1 MVPITEWLSAPRL
14 GAEAVLRQVEKHLDK
29 QAANLFANAFA
40 NPKSDL
46 TRIFLQDNLLAD
58 QSYLYTSCDPTYAK
72 IVNAE
77 PDWTKAAIEHHFPL
91 PFPHA
96 IPLFSNPLSYE
107 FGKPSKQRAFNNG
120 YCVYTMEF
128 DKLPLA
134 GQCAIITDGRLAAF
148 HDTLIG
154 FRDYRGHEIV
164 FSAGKSLHFH
174 FVFDLTHMKHGLSTV
189 RDRCQVELP
198 DEVLRTAYKL
208 VWTRLRD
215 LFCAGCA
222 VASEP
227 DPTLNQYE
235 RMRRFPWGLRRIM
248 ELGPLGFPL
257 QHMVPQVVLA
267 SDVYKKQKS
276 RGEVQWFHD
285 VEDLIYD
292 IREQPVEPVKRS
304 RKFQVPTHERS
315 IIDKTFPQIFNTM
328 VSHLGMRYS
337 HYDFC
342 AEGIAV
348 YFHNSPDDE
357 VPSSVCVGDHTRILI
372 QSRDPDLLRK
382 LQGSSAGTPLH
393 IDGVFLEKSPNEIF
407 TIEVGS
413 AQSMLQH
420 DFESNVYDQD
430 SLSQFLDRT
439 IDELVVRKSRRK
451 VVIVGPQGCGKS
463 TRAMKKIPQISR
475 NDPGRIMFSSLS
487 REQAIEKLA
496 AFRAICND
504 AEGFASYEG
513 FLYLSLTALYEQFCP
528 VGERITSVEVYEDGG
543 SSWLHTIFA
552 QQPVYFGMMMDY
564 RDTLMAI
571 YAKGKT
577 PVFFGCHETVRQH
590 VREGAMTRVFYAPGF
605 SEKWF
610 HLPRDAKLAYKRRL
624 LDENEIHHVI
634 LDECELGD
642 VLAIHP
648 LALVEWAADF
658 VGWVTYGGRNAAPF
672 FDLDIGERYRK
683 YIEYFTISPIP
694 DMTWERFQDIYDLFH
709 AHFLEENL
717 EKFLYSVSGA
727 EVFLDD
733 TRLYGARI
741 GDRYAIRERGWW
753 NHYPRVTVLTT
764 ERCIA
769 AVFQSINET
778 AIANQAA
785 AAEIDDCVE
794 WPVLFGGHHTDEVDR
809 FDVIEFSLPPYC
821 RDLYAVETQ
830 HACKKQTLPQCV
842 SAYSD
847 RYPPYQIISNL
858 VKQALPDLGVA
869 THKRARGSNAYCD
882 EDVLS
887 FYNALSP
894 DEFALLG
901 ALNSKLKRDD
911 MVKLHYVDLVE
922 QSVGRN
928 RGFRGGN
935 KRDHIAVFPYRLYR
949 WIKTALNERANY
961 VGYRRKASVVINIPR
976 SPTKKVVEIISDD
989 ELYELDESELG
1000 GVA

>member
-1 MVPITEWLSAPRL
+1 MVPFHEWLSAPRL
-14 GAEAVLRQVEKHLDK
+14 GAEAVLRQAEKHLDK
-29 QAANLFANAFA
+29 QSLNLFHNAFS

-46 TRIFLQDNLLAD
+46 TRIFLQDYLLAD
-58 QSYLYTSCDPTYAK
+58 QSYLYTSCDPSHAK

-77 PDWTKAAIEHHFPL
+77 PDWTRAAIEHHFPL

-96 IPLFSNPLSYE
+96 IPLFSNPLSYD
-107 FGKPSKQRAFNNG
+107 FTKPSKQRAFNAG

-134 GQCAIITDGRLAAF
+134 EQCAIITDGRLAAF

-154 FRDYRGHEIV
+154 FRDFRGHEIV

-174 FVFDLTHMKHGLSTV
+174 FVFDLTHMKHGLSSV

-208 VWTRLRD
+208 VWTRLKD
-215 LFCAGCA
+215 LFCSACA
-222 VASEP
+222 VDSEP
-227 DPTLNQYE
+227 DWTLNQYE

-267 SDVYKKQKS
+267 SDVYKKQKA

-285 VEDLIYD
+285 VEELIYD

-315 IIDKTFPQIFNTM
+315 IVDKTFPRIFDTM

-357 VPSSVCVGDHTRILI
+357 VPSSVCVGDHRGILI
-372 QSRDPDLLRK
+372 QSRNPDLH
-382 LQGSSAGTPLH
+382 S
-393 IDGVFLEKSPNEIF
+393 DGVFLDKSPNEIF
-407 TIEVGS
+407 TLEVGS

-430 SLSQFLDRT
+430 GVSQFLDRA
-439 IDELVVRKSRRK
+439 IAELVVLKTRRRAC
-451 VVIVGPQGCGKS
+451 IVGPQGCGKS
-463 TRAMKKIPQISR
+463 TRAMKNIPEMSR

-487 REQAIEKLA
+487 REQAMEKLA
-496 AFRAICND
+496 AFKHICQEQVD
-504 AEGFASYEG
+504 CRQYEG
-513 FLYLSLTALYEQFCP
+513 FLYLSLTALYEQYCP
-528 VGERITSVEVYEDGG
+528 PDERITYIKVYEDGG
-543 SSWLHTIFA
+543 SSWLHTIFE

-564 RDTLMAI
+564 RDTLIDI
-571 YAKGKT
+571 YMRGKT
-577 PVFFGCHETVRQH
+577 PVYFGCHETARQH
-590 VREGAMTRVFYAPGF
+590 VREAAMTRAFYAPDF

-610 HLPRDAKLAYKRRL
+610 HMDREAKIAYKRRL
-624 LDENEIHHVI
+624 LDQNKIHHVI
-634 LDECELGD
+634 LDECELSD
-642 VLAIHP
+642 ILAIYP
-648 LALVEWAADF
+648 VATVAWAGDF
-658 VGWVTYGGRNAAPF
+658 VSWVTYGGRKPVPF
-672 FDLDIGERYRK
+672 FDLDIGERYRRYK
-683 YIEYFTISPIP
+683 EYSTDNSMPG
-694 DMTWERFQDIYDLFH
+694 MTWEKFQDIYDVFH
-709 AHFLEENL
+709 GHFLEEHL
-717 EKFLYSVSGA
+717 EKFLYPVSGA

-733 TRLYGARI
+733 TGIYGKCI
-741 GDRYAIRERGWW
+741 GERYAIRERGWW

-769 AVFQSINET
+769 NVFQSINET
-778 AIANQAA
+778 AIAQK
-785 AAEIDDCVE
+785 AAEDDE
-794 WPVLFGGHHTDEVDR
+794 YEGWPVIFGGHHTDEVDR
-809 FDVIEFSLPPYC
+809 FDVIQFFLPPYG
-821 RDLYAVETQ
+821 RDLYAVEIQ
-830 HACKKQTLPQCV
+830 RACKKLTMAQCV
-842 SAYSD
+842 RAYND
-847 RYPPYQIISNL
+847 RYERYEIISNL

-869 THKRARGSNAYCD
+869 THKRARGSNAYCN
-882 EDVLS
+882 EDLLS

-901 ALNSKLKRDD
+901 ALNSKLRRDD

-928 RGFRGGN
+928 RGFRGFN
-935 KRDHIAVFPYRLYR
+935 KCDHIAVFPNRLYR
-949 WIKTALNERANY
+949 WIEPTLHERANY
-961 VGYRRKASVVINIPR
+961 VGYRRKASV
-976 SPTKKVVEIISDD
+976 IID
-989 ELYELDESELG
+989 
-1000 GVA
+1000 